1 MRVRWQLQGS
11 PPSEAPAKP
20 CDGQTSMNFL
30 MAGLRAGT
38 AYSAWDELVTGES
51 FRINIPTDRI
61 MVGAPR
67 QAEPLPPGLQWPADE
82 LFDGVRVEL
91 FKLRNTEDAVVGVA
105 SRMVAESDTIED
117 SVEWVLHLPARGTFY
132 VTMPVQ
138 PADGVRRVGTLRAGT
153 REFGPMQGSVSER
166 WVANTD
172 NDDVD
177 APDGYIELETSLV
190 GTFSDEVSETALRE
204 GAL

>member
-1 MRVRWQLQGS
+1 MLRTLIFGFLLGIVGTVAAAYYVPVVDQHRES
-11 PPSEAPAKP
+11 SFISVAPN
-20 CDGQTSMNFL
+20 GGNS
-30 MAGLRAGT
+30 
-38 AYSAWDELVTGES
+38 ES

-67 QAEPLPPGLQWPADE
+67 QAEPLPPGLHWPADE

-91 FKLRNTEDAVVGVA
+91 FKVRNTGDAVVGVA
-105 SRMVAESDTIED
+105 SRMVADSDAIED

-132 VTMPVQ
+132 VVMPAQ

-153 REFGPMQGSVSER
+153 QEFGPMQGNVSER

-177 APDGYIELETSLV
+177 APDGYIELETSFV
-190 GTFSDEVSETALRE
+190 GTFSDEVTESALQE
-204 GAL
+204 DVQ

>member
-1 MRVRWQLQGS
+1 MLKTLIFGFLLGIVGTVAAAYYVPVVDQHRESSVIS
-11 PPSEAPAKP
+11 VAPN
-20 CDGQTSMNFL
+20 GGNT
-30 MAGLRAGT
+30 
-38 AYSAWDELVTGES
+38 ES

-61 MVGAPR
+61 MIGAPR
-67 QAEPLPPGLQWPADE
+67 QADPLPPGLNWPADE

-105 SRMVAESDTIED
+105 SRMVADSNTIED

-132 VTMPVQ
+132 AAMPVQ

-153 REFGPMQGSVSER
+153 REFGPMQGQVSER

-172 NDDVD
+172 KDEVD
-177 APDGYIELETSLV
+177 APDGYIELETSFV
-190 GTFSDEVSETALRE
+190 GTFSEDVTETALQE